1 MKLKELFEGEF
12 DNAEVDVY
20 DLAHIQNIQKA
31 VRKEIKATESR
42 IHTVNDDII
51 KLVRITD
58 PDHAATWW
66 FNKERASKTLG
77 VASLIS
83 QHTKLCNRVEQLTNQ
98 LDILKR
104 QYIVT
109 KYPTEDTSIDPAIG
123 IPNPTKLSLWKGGP
137 ANIVNPYFHKYKDA
151 HGLAS
156 VYARAATND
165 EGTTINQQKQ
175 YRVLSALL
183 SRHQLPGF
191 TRVYGNRDDFYII
204 GNNGDFIWTIADTGQ
219 GKSNYVYIKGHK
231 YNTSA
236 LYDLRD
242 DLLKMD
248 HKFSHFNKQAYP

>member
-1 MKLKELFEGEF
+1 MKLKELFESEF
-12 DNAEVDVY
+12 DNDEVDPY

-42 IHTVNDDII
+42 VATVNNDII
-51 KLVRITD
+51 KLIHITD
-58 PDHAATWW
+58 PHHTSHWR
-66 FNKERASKTLG
+66 FNKEIISKIPG

-83 QHTKLCNRVEQLTNQ
+83 QHTKLRNRIEQLTKQ
-98 LDILKR
+98 LDILKV
-104 QYIVT
+104 QYT
-109 KYPTEDTSIDPAIG
+109 AAKYPTEDTSIDSAIG

-137 ANIVNPYFHKYKDA
+137 ANIVNPYFRKYKDA

-156 VYARAATND
+156 IYARSATNN
-165 EGTTINQQKQ
+165 EGETLNQQKQ
-175 YRVLSALL
+175 YRELSALL

-191 TRVYGNRDDFYII
+191 TRVYGNRDGFYII
-204 GNNGDFIWTIADTGQ
+204 GNNGDFIWTIAGTGQ

-236 LYDLRD
+236 LYDLRN

-248 HKFSHFNKQAYP
+248 HKFSHFNKKAYP